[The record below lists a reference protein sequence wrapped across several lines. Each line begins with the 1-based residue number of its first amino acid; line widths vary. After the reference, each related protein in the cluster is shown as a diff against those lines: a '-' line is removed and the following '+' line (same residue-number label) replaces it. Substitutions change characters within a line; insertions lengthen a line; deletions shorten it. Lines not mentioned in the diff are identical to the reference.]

1 MFIFIEMPNLY
12 KLKEAM
18 IWIHDVIKDEDSFEE
33 LCKILGEAIGIAGY
47 KLQLLAYYDVEV
59 VFANELAQAPDR
71 AVS

>member
-1 MFIFIEMPNLY
+1 MFIFIEMVNYY

-33 LCKILGEAIGIAGY
+33 LCNVLGEAIGIAGY

>member
-1 MFIFIEMPNLY
+1 MVNYY

-33 LCKILGEAIGIAGY
+33 LCKILGEAIGITGY

>member
-33 LCKILGEAIGIAGY
+33 LCNVLGQAINIDGY
-47 KLQLLAYYDVEV
+47 KLQLLAFYDVQV

>member
-1 MFIFIEMPNLY
+1 MSLRMKIA
-12 KLKEAM
+12 LKNYVSSETRA
-18 IWIHDVIKDEDSFEE
+18 SQRRG
-33 LCKILGEAIGIAGY
+33 KILGQAIGIAGY

>member
-1 MFIFIEMPNLY
+1 MFIFIEMVNYY

-33 LCKILGEAIGIAGY
+33 LCTILDQAISIDGY
-47 KLQLLAYYDVEV
+47 KLQLLAFYDVEV

>member
-33 LCKILGEAIGIAGY
+33 LCKILGEAIGITGY

-71 AVS
+71 AVP